1 MTGRLIT
8 AASRAWASNADPERC
23 RNADLYV
30 IQLACSFPGYSL
42 VGEDRFMRVL
52 LIEDDS
58 ALGEAVREHVAS
70 LGYGV
75 DRMKRLDDARD
86 AMATTAYELI
96 LLDLN
101 LPDGRGLD
109 FLRDLRLQGSRV
121 PVIILTAQDQIA
133 SRIVG
138 LNAGADDYLVKPFDL
153 NELSAR
159 VGAVARRYGGNPNPL
174 LRLGNLAIDL
184 AQRYISV
191 AGRPV
196 DLTAREWAV
205 FERLARRPNVMIA
218 KSDIEDSLY
227 EFGAEVDSNTV
238 EVYVSRL
245 RKKLG
250 RDAIKTVRGAGYKI
264 SA

>member
-1 MTGRLIT
+1 
-8 AASRAWASNADPERC
+8 
-23 RNADLYV
+23 
-30 IQLACSFPGYSL
+30 
-42 VGEDRFMRVL
+42 MRVL

-58 ALGEAVREHVAS
+58 VFGEAVRDHIAS

-75 DRMKRLDDARD
+75 DWVKSLDHARA
-86 AMATTAYELI
+86 AMMTTTYELL

-101 LPDGRGLD
+101 LPDGRGFD
-109 FLRDLRLQGSRV
+109 FLRDLRQKGSAV

-133 SRIVG
+133 SRIAG

-153 NELSAR
+153 SELSAR

-174 LRLGNLAIDL
+174 LRLGDLDIDL
-184 AQRYISV
+184 AQRFISV
-191 AGRPV
+191 AGRSV

-205 FERLARRPNVMIA
+205 FERLARRPNTIIA

-250 RDAIKTVRGAGYKI
+250 RDAIATVRGAGYKI